1 MLQRSNKRRSEYDDL
16 SIRRSL
22 ENVAKAIKKKPCKSS
37 FLKVGFFK
45 KNKQDMYV
53 IKRI

>member
-22 ENVAKAIKKKPCKSS
+22 ENVAKAIKKKTPVKA
-37 FLKVGFFK
+37 VFK
-45 KNKQDMYV
+45 KLAFK
-53 IKRI
+53 KK